1 MNSTERT
8 TTMANEAGKA
18 PAMPELPEQ
27 LKELQERFAPQLEQA
42 MEQVT
47 EVNEQVK
54 TFIKKNP
61 GTVLIGAAA
70 LGFLVGRW
78 ASRR

>member
-1 MNSTERT
+1 MTVERT
-8 TTMANEAGKA
+8 NSMGTETDKA
-18 PAMPELPEQ
+18 PPAAPELPEG

-42 MEQVT
+42 FEQAT
-47 EVNEQVK
+47 QVNEQVK
-54 TFIKKNP
+54 TFIRKNP

-78 ASRR
+78 AARR